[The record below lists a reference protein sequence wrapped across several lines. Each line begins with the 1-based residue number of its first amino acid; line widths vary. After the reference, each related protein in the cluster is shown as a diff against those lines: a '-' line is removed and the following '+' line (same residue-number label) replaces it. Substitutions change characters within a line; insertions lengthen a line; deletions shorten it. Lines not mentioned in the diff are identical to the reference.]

1 MKILVVDDEDIVLSS
16 CRLVLEAENF
26 EVLLARSVE
35 QALNIIIKDIPVLLL
50 IDVKMPVHNGMYLM
64 KKVNEKWPELP
75 VIVMSGYPTN
85 GTVKAVADLG
95 AAAFI
100 AKPFTPDELLE
111 TVKSVLQKE
120 KNHGKKESLGN

>member
-1 MKILVVDDEDIVLSS
+1 MKILVVDDENIVLSS

-26 EVLLARSVE
+26 EVLLAESVE
-35 QALNIIIKDIPVLLL
+35 QALNIIVSELPAMLL
-50 IDVKMPVHNGMYLM
+50 IDVKMPAHDGMYLM
-64 KKVNEKWPELP
+64 EKVNEKWPGIP
-75 VIVMSGYPTN
+75 IIVMSGYPTN

-95 AAAFI
+95 AVAFI

-120 KNHGKKESLGN
+120 KYHEKKESPGN